1 MNIDK
6 ELHQDFDIIND
17 HMPRNQA
24 EASYFKGIIR
34 TLDFDDFYDIL
45 NIIRALASVMKVM
58 AKIMVRNLS
67 QQEINE

>member
-24 EASYFKGIIR
+24 EAFYFKGIIR
-34 TLDFDDFYDIL
+34 TLDFDDLYDIL
-45 NIIRALASVMKVM
+45 NIIRALSTVMKVM
-58 AKIMVRNLS
+58 SKIIVRNLAK
-67 QQEINE
+67 QATTE